1 MLEDQLIRTAIKG
14 NAEAI
19 VAVLQHYKAPLYRVA
34 YSYLRNEHDAIEAV
48 QELSYRCF
56 RSIHTVKEPRY
67 IGTWLTRMMMNIC
80 RDVLRKKK
88 RELPSE
94 GEIYEQLAYEQA
106 AYEQPL
112 DVEWLDSLSTLDEQQ
127 RELIYMKYV
136 EDRTNASIAKQLKL
150 PEGTVKSKLHYTL
163 RKLRHLFREEGL

>member
-1 MLEDQLIRTAIKG
+1 MLEEPLVRAAIKG
-14 NAEAI
+14 NQEAVI
-19 VAVLQHYKAPLYRVA
+19 ALLEHYKSLLYRIA
-34 YSYLRNEHDAIEAV
+34 YSYLRNEHDAVEAM

-67 IGTWLTRMMMNIC
+67 IGTWLTRIMMNIC
-80 RDVLRKKK
+80 RDMLRKKK
-88 RELPSE
+88 RELPSGVE
-94 GEIYEQLAYEQA
+94 RYEHIS
-106 AYEQPL
+106 YEQPL
-112 DVEWLDSLSTLDEQQ
+112 DVEWLDSLSALDEQQ

-136 EDRTNASIAKQLKL
+136 EDRTNAAIAKQLKL

>member
-1 MLEDQLIRTAIKG
+1 MLEDQLIRAAIKG

-19 VAVLQHYKAPLYRVA
+19 VAVLQQYKVPLYRVA

-56 RSIHTVKEPRY
+56 RSIQSVKEPQY
-67 IGTWLTRMMMNIC
+67 IGSWLTRIMMNIC
-80 RDVLRKKK
+80 RDMLRKKK
-88 RELPSE
+88 RELPS
-94 GEIYEQLAYEQA
+94 IVDLQEQV

-112 DVEWLDSLSTLDEQQ
+112 DVEWLDTLSFLDEQQ

-136 EDRTNASIAKQLKL
+136 EDRTNAAIAEQLKL

>member
-1 MLEDQLIRTAIKG
+1 MLEDQQIRAAMKG

-56 RSIHTVKEPRY
+56 RSIYSVKEPQY
-67 IGTWLTRMMMNIC
+67 IGSWLTRIMMNIC
-80 RDVLRKKK
+80 RDMLRKRK
-88 RELPSE
+88 RELPSNVDLH
-94 GEIYEQLAYEQA
+94 EQV

-112 DVEWLDSLSTLDEQQ
+112 DVEWLDTLAPLDEQQ

-136 EDRTNASIAKQLKL
+136 EDRTNAAIAEQLKL

>member
-1 MLEDQLIRTAIKG
+1 MLEEQQVRAAIRG

-56 RSIHTVKEPRY
+56 RSIHSVQKPQY
-67 IGTWLTRMMMNIC
+67 IGSWLTRMMMNIC
-80 RDVLRKKK
+80 NDMLRQKK
-88 RELPSE
+88 RELPSAVD
-94 GEIYEQLAYEQA
+94 LNEQA

-112 DVEWLDSLSTLDEQQ
+112 DVEWLESLSSLDEQQ

-136 EDRTNASIAKQLKL
+136 EDRTNAAIAKQLKL

>member
-1 MLEDQLIRTAIKG
+1 MLEEPLVRAAIKG
-14 NAEAI
+14 NQG
-19 VAVLQHYKAPLYRVA
+19 AVIALLEHYKSPLYRIA
-34 YSYLRNEHDAIEAV
+34 YSYLRNEHDAVEAM

-67 IGTWLTRMMMNIC
+67 IGTWLTRIMMNIC
-80 RDVLRKKK
+80 RDMLRKKK

-94 GEIYEQLAYEQA
+94 VERYEKIP
-106 AYEQPL
+106 YEQPL
-112 DVEWLDSLSTLDEQQ
+112 DVEWLDSLSALDKQQ

-136 EDRTNASIAKQLKL
+136 EDRTNAAIAKQLKL